1 MEVKPRTVFHPQ
13 DLGAHGWVRRAAG
26 LDRGDMKMG
35 QRVGRDISQ
44 RPFSPVIDLI
54 CFIQQLISSVLLL
67 LANGLLRMNKVD
79 LLLSSPLPF
88 SFFPSLPR
96 SRLSIHPSFLCFPF
110 LPVSLL
116 LSLLLSFLSTTLASD
131 VVYCRSQMERISFC
145 PT

>member
-1 MEVKPRTVFHPQ
+1 MEVKPRTVFHPE

-35 QRVGRDISQ
+35 QRVERDISQ

-67 LANGLLRMNKVD
+67 LANCLLRMNKAD
-79 LLLSSPLPF
+79 LLLSSP
-88 SFFPSLPR
+88 FPSP
-96 SRLSIHPSFLCFPF
+96 SFPPPRLSIHPSFLCFPF

>member
-1 MEVKPRTVFHPQ
+1 MEVKPRTVFHPE

-35 QRVGRDISQ
+35 QRVERDISQ

-67 LANGLLRMNKVD
+67 LANCLLRMNKAD
-79 LLLSSPLPF
+79 LLLSSP
-88 SFFPSLPR
+88 FPSP
-96 SRLSIHPSFLCFPF
+96 SFPPPRLSNHPSFLCFPF

>member
-1 MEVKPRTVFHPQ
+1 MEVKPRTVFHPE

-35 QRVGRDISQ
+35 QRVERDISQ

-67 LANGLLRMNKVD
+67 LANCLLRMNKAD
-79 LLLSSPLPF
+79 LLLSSP
-88 SFFPSLPR
+88 FPSPSFPPL
-96 SRLSIHPSFLCFPF
+96 RLSIHPSFLCFPF